1 MFNLKSKYS
10 PTWDQPKAIAEI
22 LGYLEKWHKYQT
34 LWWVT
39 WSGKTFT
46 MANII
51 QKIQKPTLIIAH
63 NKTLAAQ
70 LAQEFKEYFPDNAV
84 HYFVSYYD
92 YYQPEAYVK
101 KTDTYI
107 EKEATINAEIDR
119 LRHAATQ
126 SLITRKDVIIVAS
139 VSCIY
144 GIGDIDAYIDF
155 AFDIKVGNF
164 YKIEDLL
171 KKLVSMQ
178 FRRASSDFKPG
189 TFQILGDVLE
199 IFPSSEETIYTIE
212 FWGEEVSNIT
222 RRNYLTG
229 EVYEVLSEVT
239 IFPAKHTVTTKD
251 RIAEIIPA
259 IQKELDERLKYY
271 KEELWDVL
279 KYERLKTKVEY
290 DIEMMQEVGYVNGIE
305 NYSRYLD
312 GRQAWFPPA
321 TLIDYFKDD
330 YLCFID
336 ESHMTVPQIGG
347 MYAWDKSRKDNLVNN
362 WFRLPSALDNRP
374 LKFGEFEAK
383 MRQVV
388 FVSATPSVFEIEH
401 SMENWWQIPSFEYF
415 KKFDPLIDW
424 DWITSEKNRVVP
436 QVIRPTWLLDP
447 EIEIKPMEF
456 MIDDIIKTLDYVIE
470 KNERMLIT
478 TITKRS
484 SEELADYLLENGYK
498 VRYLHSEIETLERL
512 EILKMLR
519 QWEIDVIV
527 WVNLLRE
534 WLDLPEV
541 SRIAIIDADKQWFLR
556 SESALVQIIWR
567 AARNSTGKVVM
578 YTERVKEKKE
588 KWEVVIPAPS
598 SVILG
603 QDPGISSKVKL
614 TNEINDPN
622 VSKST
627 NPKDDTI
634 SFGELIDSGSGPEWQ
649 PLTTD
654 NWQIPFALWTLT
666 RLDNGKLINQDSLIV
681 SESMRK
687 AIDLTYYRRK
697 VQNDY
702 NLKNGITPTTIFS
715 TIKDMW
721 LKTKKV
727 DYSILDKQTLEKQL
741 KRLELEMDIASAN
754 LDFEKAAELRDTII
768 EIRRGKRKK

>member
-1 MFNLKSKYS
+1 MFNLQSKYS
-10 PTWDQPKAIAEI
+10 PTWDQPKAISEI

-51 QKIQKPTLIIAH
+51 QKVQKPTLIIAH

-92 YYQPEAYVK
+92 YYQPEAYVQ

-144 GIGDIDAYIDF
+144 GIGDIDAYINF
-155 AFDIKVGNF
+155 AFDIEVGKF
-164 YKIEDLL
+164 YKIEELL

-189 TFQILGDVLE
+189 TFQILWDVLE

-212 FWGEEVSNIT
+212 FWGEEVSQIT
-222 RRNYLTG
+222 RRNYLTW
-229 EVYEVLSEVT
+229 EVYEVLRDVT
-239 IFPAKHTVTTKD
+239 IFPAKHTVTTKE

-259 IQKELDERLKYY
+259 IQKELDLRLKYY
-271 KEELWDVL
+271 KEELGDVL

-312 GRQAWFPPA
+312 GRQAWLPPA

-374 LKFGEFEAK
+374 LKFPEFEAK
-383 MRQVV
+383 MKQVV

-401 SMENWWQIPSFEYF
+401 SWNSFEYF

-424 DWITSEKNRVVP
+424 DWISSEKNRIIP

-519 QWEIDVIV
+519 QWDIDVIV

-578 YTERVKEKKE
+578 YTERLKETHRH
-588 KWEVVIPAPS
+588 P
-598 SVILG
+598 
-603 QDPGISSKVKL
+603 
-614 TNEINDPN
+614 
-622 VSKST
+622 
-627 NPKDDTI
+627 
-634 SFGELIDSGSGPEWQ
+634 ELVSGSIIQWNNTKQGIKDSANLCSELQ
-649 PLTTD
+649 T
-654 NWQIPFALWTLT
+654 IFALWTLT
-666 RLDNGKLINQDSLIV
+666 RHDKWKLINQDWLVV

-702 NLKNGITPTTIFS
+702 NIKNGITPTTIFS

-721 LKTKKV
+721 LKTKNV
-727 DYSILDKQTLEKQL
+727 DYAILDKQTLEKQL

-754 LDFEKAAELRDTII
+754 LEFEKAAEIRDVII

>member
-1 MFNLKSKYS
+1 MFNLVSKYS
-10 PTWDQPKAIAEI
+10 PTGDQPKAIAEI
-22 LGYLEKWHKYQT
+22 LTYLEKGHKYQT
-34 LWWVT
+34 LWGVT
-39 WSGKTFT
+39 GSGKTFT

-92 YYQPEAYVK
+92 YYQPEAYVQ

-155 AFDIKVGNF
+155 AFDIEVGKF

-212 FWGEEVSNIT
+212 FWGEEVSQIT

-229 EVYEVLSEVT
+229 EVYEVLRDVT
-239 IFPAKHTVTTKD
+239 IFPAKHTVTTKE

-271 KEELWDVL
+271 KEELGDVL

-312 GRQAWFPPA
+312 GRQAGLPPA

-347 MYAWDKSRKDNLVNN
+347 MYAGDKSRKDNLVNN
-362 WFRLPSALDNRP
+362 GFRLPSALDNRP
-374 LKFGEFEAK
+374 LKFPEFEAK
-383 MRQVV
+383 MKQVV
-388 FVSATPSVFEIEH
+388 FVSATPSMFEIEH
-401 SMENWWQIPSFEYF
+401 SGNTFEYF
-415 KKFDPLIDW
+415 KKFDPLIDG
-424 DWITSEKNRVVP
+424 DWISSEKNRIIP
-436 QVIRPTWLLDP
+436 QVIRPTGLLDP

-519 QWEIDVIV
+519 QGDIDVIV
-527 WVNLLRE
+527 GVNLLRE
-534 WLDLPEV
+534 GLDLPEV
-541 SRIAIIDADKQWFLR
+541 SRIAIIDADKQGFLR
-556 SESALVQIIWR
+556 SESALVQIIGR
-567 AARNSTGKVVM
+567 AARNSSGKVVM
-578 YTERVKEKKE
+578 YTERLKEKM
-588 KWEVVIPAPS
+588 
-598 SVILG
+598 
-603 QDPGISSKVKL
+603 
-614 TNEINDPN
+614 
-622 VSKST
+622 SKSELNCHPELVSGSGKSK
-627 NPKDDTI
+627 NP
-634 SFGELIDSGSGPEWQ
+634 FNDSGSGPEGQ
-649 PLTTD
+649 SLTTD
-654 NWQIPFALWTLT
+654 KGQSPIIFALGILT
-666 RLDNGKLINQDSLIV
+666 RHDKGKLINQDGLVV

-702 NLKNGITPTTIFS
+702 NIKNNITPTTIFS
-715 TIKDMW
+715 TIKDMG
-721 LKTKKV
+721 LKTKNM
-727 DYSILDKQTLEKQL
+727 DYAILDKQTLEKQL

-754 LDFEKAAELRDTII
+754 LEFEKAAEIRDVII
-768 EIRRGKRKK
+768 ELRRGKKKK